1 MPISLGSGTFSTDD
15 TGKVTSVTTSDGNE
29 VSFNEAQKQ
38 AYDKAVA
45 GGDPT
50 GGGYSYKES
59 PFQGPDDFVNAAQNY
74 GITMANPYGT
84 NRPKSAVGGF
94 FDNLAKSMGGEV
106 SYPDLSDNQRRSI
119 MERSYARAINPY
131 NEPNK
136 PGYFSDAGGDVE
148 KGIARSGLKAGEGTV
163 FGTAQDYRQPMSGL
177 DQVASLIGT
186 AAIPMV
192 GGALMD
198 RATRVTGVG
207 DRVPEGATPIDNAML
222 SGILGPG
229 IEAGQRLLDKV
240 MNKADTVA
248 KTADIDQTAN
258 EAVNFAPRPEVNIER
273 RPLTIQDP
281 TSAVPSELKIDN
293 TPLNRDPGI
302 MDALMGGAQ
311 NGVNPPQVSGLAAIP
326 TQEVAEALPRSNY
339 SLPSL
344 GDLGG
349 IVNDAIKGDY
359 PKFEVPV
366 GKGTLNFNL
375 DPTGDNKKMGVQF
388 NMPLNDMGL
397 GGLFKLS
404 QAQPSADGS
413 FDVADASNS
422 YISGNVR
429 QGRLQNQGGGVYG
442 AQGSSGRI
450 YTGGDSSGY
459 SRSTSKGS
467 GSFLDKLGQMFSLNP
482 YDRIKS

>member
-15 TGKVTSVTTSDGNE
+15 TGKVTSVTTSDGNK

-45 GGDPT
+45 SGDPT
-50 GGGYSYKES
+50 GGGYSYNVS
-59 PFQGPDDFVNAAQNY
+59 PFQGPDDFVDAAQNY
-74 GITMANPYGT
+74 GITMANPFGT
-84 NRPKSAVGGF
+84 NQPKSAVGGF
-94 FDNLAKSMGGEV
+94 FDKLAKSMGGEV
-106 SYPDLSDNQRRSI
+106 SYPDLTDNQRRSI

-136 PGYFSDAGGDVE
+136 PGYFSDAGGDIE

-177 DQVASLIGT
+177 DQVASLIGS
-186 AAIPMV
+186 AAVPLA

-207 DRVPEGATPIDNAML
+207 DRVPEGATPIDNPML

-229 IEAGQRLLDKV
+229 VEAGQRLLDKV

-248 KTADIDQTAN
+248 KTTDIDQTAN

-281 TSAVPSELKIDN
+281 TSAVPSELQIDN

-302 MDALMGGAQ
+302 MDALMG
-311 NGVNPPQVSGLAAIP
+311 NRNPPQVSGLAAIP
-326 TQEVAEALPRSNY
+326 TQDVAESNY

-359 PKFEVPV
+359 PKFEVPM

-375 DPTGDNKKMGVQF
+375 DPVGKDKEIGVQF
-388 NMPLNDMGL
+388 KMPLNDMGL

-422 YISGNVR
+422 YISGNVK
-429 QGRLQNQGGGVYG
+429 QGNLKNLGGGMYG
-442 AQGSSGRI
+442 SPGGGGRI
-450 YTGGDSSGY
+450 YTGKGTSGY
-459 SRSTSKGS
+459 STSKSKGS

>member
-15 TGKVTSVTTSDGNE
+15 TGKVTSVTTSDGNK

-45 GGDPT
+45 SGDPT

-94 FDNLAKSMGGEV
+94 FDKLAKSMGGEV
-106 SYPDLSDNQRRSI
+106 SYPDLTDNQRRSI

-136 PGYFSDAGGDVE
+136 PGYFSDAGGDIE
-148 KGIARSGLKAGEGTV
+148 KGIARSGLKAGEGTL

-177 DQVASLIGT
+177 DQVASLIGS
-186 AAIPMV
+186 AAVPLA

-207 DRVPEGATPIDNAML
+207 DRVPEGATPIDNPML

-229 IEAGQRLLDKV
+229 VEAGQRLLDKV

-248 KTADIDQTAN
+248 KTTDIDQTAN

-281 TSAVPSELKIDN
+281 TSAVPSELQIDN

-302 MDALMGGAQ
+302 MDALMG
-311 NGVNPPQVSGLAAIP
+311 NRNPPQVSGLAAIP
-326 TQEVAEALPRSNY
+326 TQDVAESNY

-359 PKFEVPV
+359 PKFEVPM

-375 DPTGDNKKMGVQF
+375 DPVGKDKEIGVQF
-388 NMPLNDMGL
+388 KMPLNDMGL

-422 YISGNVR
+422 YISGNVK
-429 QGRLQNQGGGVYG
+429 QGNLKNLGGGMYG
-442 AQGSSGRI
+442 SPGGGGRI
-450 YTGGDSSGY
+450 YTGKGTSGY
-459 SRSTSKGS
+459 STSKSKGS

>member
-15 TGKVTSVTTSDGNE
+15 TGKVTSVTTSDGNK

-45 GGDPT
+45 SGDPT

-59 PFQGPDDFVNAAQNY
+59 PFQSPDDFVDAAQNY
-74 GITMANPYGT
+74 GITMANPFGT

-94 FDNLAKSMGGEV
+94 FDKLAKSMGGEV
-106 SYPDLSDNQRRSI
+106 SYPDLTDNQRRSI

-177 DQVASLIGT
+177 DQVASLIGS
-186 AAIPMV
+186 AAVPMV

-198 RATRVTGVG
+198 RATRVKGVG
-207 DRVPEGATPIDNAML
+207 DRVPEGATPIDNPIL

-229 IEAGQRLLDKV
+229 VEAGQRLLDKV

-281 TSAVPSELKIDN
+281 TSAVPSELQIDN

-302 MDALMGGAQ
+302 MDALMG
-311 NGVNPPQVSGLAAIP
+311 NRNPPQVSGLAAIP
-326 TQEVAEALPRSNY
+326 TQEVAESNY

-344 GDLGG
+344 GDIGG
-349 IVNDAIKGDY
+349 MVNDAIKGDY

-375 DPTGDNKKMGVQF
+375 DPVGKDKQIGVQF

-422 YISGNVR
+422 YISGNVK
-429 QGRLQNQGGGVYG
+429 QGNLKNLGGGMYG
-442 AQGSSGRI
+442 SPGGGGRI
-450 YTGGDSSGY
+450 YTGKGTSGY
-459 SRSTSKGS
+459 STSKSKGS

>member
-15 TGKVTSVTTSDGNE
+15 TGKVTSVTTSDGNK

-50 GGGYSYKES
+50 GGGYSYNVS
-59 PFQGPDDFVNAAQNY
+59 PFQGPDDFVDAAQNY
-74 GITMANPYGT
+74 GITMANPFGT
-84 NRPKSAVGGF
+84 NQPKSAVGGF
-94 FDNLAKSMGGEV
+94 FDKLAKSMGGEV
-106 SYPDLSDNQRRSI
+106 SYPDLTDNQRRSI
-119 MERSYARAINPY
+119 MERAYARAINPY

-186 AAIPMV
+186 AAVPIG

-198 RATRVTGVG
+198 RATRVKGVG
-207 DRVPEGATPIDNAML
+207 DRVPDGATPIDNPIL

-229 IEAGQRLLDKV
+229 VEAGQRLLDKV

-248 KTADIDQTAN
+248 KTTDIDQTAN

-281 TSAVPSELKIDN
+281 TSAVPSELQIDN

-302 MDALMGGAQ
+302 MDALMGGVQ

-326 TQEVAEALPRSNY
+326 TQDVAESNY

-359 PKFEVPV
+359 PKFQVPV

-375 DPTGDNKKMGVQF
+375 DPVGKDKEIGVQF
-388 NMPLNDMGL
+388 NMPVNDLGL

-422 YISGNVR
+422 YISGNVK
-429 QGRLQNQGGGVYG
+429 QGNLKNLGGGMYG
-442 AQGSSGRI
+442 SPGGGGRI
-450 YTGGDSSGY
+450 YTGKGTSGY
-459 SRSTSKGS
+459 STSKSKGS

>member
-15 TGKVTSVTTSDGNE
+15 TGKVTSVTTSDGNK

-45 GGDPT
+45 SGDPT
-50 GGGYSYKES
+50 GGGYSYNVS
-59 PFQGPDDFVNAAQNY
+59 PFQGPDDFVDAAQNY
-74 GITMANPYGT
+74 GITMANPFGT

-94 FDNLAKSMGGEV
+94 FDKLAKSMGGEV
-106 SYPDLSDNQRRSI
+106 SYPDLTDNQRRSI

-136 PGYFSDAGGDVE
+136 PGYFSDAGGDIE

-177 DQVASLIGT
+177 DQVASLIGS
-186 AAIPMV
+186 AAVPLA

-207 DRVPEGATPIDNAML
+207 DRVPEGATPIDNPML

-229 IEAGQRLLDKV
+229 VEAGQRLLDKV

-248 KTADIDQTAN
+248 KTTDIDQTAN

-281 TSAVPSELKIDN
+281 TSAVPSELQIDN

-302 MDALMGGAQ
+302 MDALMG
-311 NGVNPPQVSGLAAIP
+311 NRNPPQVSGLAAIP
-326 TQEVAEALPRSNY
+326 TQDVAESNY

-375 DPTGDNKKMGVQF
+375 DPVGKDKEIGVQF
-388 NMPLNDMGL
+388 KMPLNDMGL

-404 QAQPSADGS
+404 QGQPSADGS

-422 YISGNVR
+422 YISGNVK
-429 QGRLQNQGGGVYG
+429 QGNLKNLGGGMYG
-442 AQGSSGRI
+442 SPGGGGRI
-450 YTGGDSSGY
+450 YTGKGTSGY
-459 SRSTSKGS
+459 STSKSKGS

>member
-15 TGKVTSVTTSDGNE
+15 TGKVTSVTTSDGNK

-45 GGDPT
+45 SGDPT
-50 GGGYSYKES
+50 GGGYSYNVS
-59 PFQGPDDFVNAAQNY
+59 PFQGPDDFVDAAQNY
-74 GITMANPYGT
+74 GITMANPFGT

-94 FDNLAKSMGGEV
+94 FDKLAKSMGGEV
-106 SYPDLSDNQRRSI
+106 SYPDLTDNQRRSI

-136 PGYFSDAGGDVE
+136 PGYFSDAGGDIE

-177 DQVASLIGT
+177 DQVASLIGS
-186 AAIPMV
+186 AAVPLA

-207 DRVPEGATPIDNAML
+207 DRVPEGATPIDNPML

-229 IEAGQRLLDKV
+229 VEAGQRLLDKV

-248 KTADIDQTAN
+248 KTTDIDQTAN

-281 TSAVPSELKIDN
+281 TSAVPSELQIDN

-302 MDALMGGAQ
+302 MDALMG
-311 NGVNPPQVSGLAAIP
+311 NRNPPQVSGLAAIP
-326 TQEVAEALPRSNY
+326 TQDVAESNY

-359 PKFEVPV
+359 PKFEVPM

-375 DPTGDNKKMGVQF
+375 DPVGKDKEIGVQF
-388 NMPLNDMGL
+388 KMPLNDMGL

-422 YISGNVR
+422 YISGNVK
-429 QGRLQNQGGGVYG
+429 QGNLKNLGGGMYG
-442 AQGSSGRI
+442 SPGGGGRI
-450 YTGGDSSGY
+450 YTGKGTSGY
-459 SRSTSKGS
+459 STSKSKGS